1 MVKQKC
7 AFTIK
12 EGGTVSPTIGE
23 GESLIKA
30 LVDKRK
36 SMWQRGESLS
46 TDRRICKENADTI
59 LDTPLLRDAVIRKPY
74 LLIECCFSLVNKKK
88 RDAPFF
94 LNRVQRDFIERLET
108 EGPSRPFFILK
119 GRQQGFT
126 TLITAIQ
133 LSFAIVRR
141 NFSGFTVADRDDNVK
156 TIFLDKAKVIYSRL
170 PKRLKPSEKFNSASE
185 LFFHRLNSS
194 WRVACA
200 SENVGRSRTLSFIHY
215 SEASFFKCSLSSLQ
229 RSIQESL
236 VSDAI
241 CIYETTARGYGD
253 AKELW
258 DSGSCI
264 NLFYGWW
271 MTDEYEADS
280 APAPTDKWL
289 TDRVSALYQMG
300 LPKRKINWYIN
311 KYLSY
316 IDRGSIRQEYPCSPE
331 EAFISGGDSIFDS
344 QSITELLARG
354 LPPAMAGYFTYER
367 ESVPVLSREGKA
379 LYYNTVL
386 KDIRFV
392 EDEGGYIKITEEPYI
407 KEDGGK
413 RERKP
418 YVIGA
423 DTSGT
428 GEDYFAAKVIDN
440 TNGRCVATLHKQ
452 RMDEEEFSCQLYCLG
467 MLYNE
472 ALIAVETNFSR
483 HPVRVLRSL
492 GYPSI
497 FASSGEEYAGF
508 LTTSV
513 SKPLMIG
520 NLVSVMR
527 EDITRETDRDT
538 LREMLSF
545 TRCENGKLQGAGGV
559 HDDLVIASAIAHYVG
574 LGYDN
579 SIRKED
585 IFGGSLERLFRLTE
599 NNTNTDYME
608 W

>member
-1 MVKQKC
+1 MDKELS
-7 AFTIK
+7 FTIK
-12 EGGTVSPTIGE
+12 EGGTAGPTIGE
-23 GESLIKA
+23 GERLIQR

-36 SMWQRGESLS
+36 SIWKEKESLDA
-46 TDRRICKENADTI
+46 DRAVCKENADII
-59 LDTPLLRDAVIRKPY
+59 LDTPILRDAVTRKPY

-94 LNRVQRDFIERLET
+94 FNRVQRDFIERLDAHGT
-108 EGPSRPFFILK
+108 KRPFFILK

-170 PKRLKPSEKFNSASE
+170 PKRLKPSEGLNSQAE
-185 LFFHRLNSS
+185 LFFSKLNSS

-200 SENVGRSRTLSFIHY
+200 TENIGRSRTLSFIHY
-215 SEASFFKCSLSSLQ
+215 SEVSFFKCSLSSLQ

-236 VSDAI
+236 VPDAI
-241 CIYETTARGYGD
+241 CIYETTAKGYGE

-258 DSGSCI
+258 DSGVCE

-271 MTDEYEADS
+271 LSDEYESDS
-280 APAPTDKWL
+280 AQGFTDSFL
-289 TDRVSALYQMG
+289 SDRVNALYQMG

-331 EAFISGGDSIFDS
+331 EAFISGGNSLFDA
-344 QSITELLARG
+344 QAITELLAGG
-354 LPPAMAGYFTYER
+354 LPPCRRGYFKYER
-367 ESVPVLSREGKA
+367 EISPVLSRNG
-379 LYYNTVL
+379 TVMYCQTRL
-386 KDIRFV
+386 RDIRFV
-392 EDEGGYIKITEEPYI
+392 ADEGGYISIVDEPYI
-407 KEDGGK
+407 RTDGMK
-413 RERKP
+413 TEKKP

-428 GEDYFAAKVIDN
+428 GADFFAAKVIDN
-440 TNGRCVATLHKQ
+440 TSGRCAATLHIQ
-452 RMDEEEFSCQLYCLG
+452 RMDEEEFSNQLYCLG
-467 MLYNE
+467 IYYNE

-483 HPVRVLRSL
+483 HPVRVLRGL
-492 GYPSI
+492 GYPNL
-497 FASSGEEYAGF
+497 FASSQEEYAGF
-508 LTTSV
+508 ITSSV
-513 SKPLMIG
+513 TKPLMIG
-520 NLVSVMR
+520 NLISVMR
-527 EDITRETDRDT
+527 EDISRETDRDT

-574 LGYDN
+574 LSYE
-579 SIRKED
+579 SSVIRENACEV
-585 IFGGSLERLFRLTE
+585 SLNRMFNLTE
-599 NNTNTDYME
+599 KNTDTSFME

>member
-1 MVKQKC
+1 MNKELS
-7 AFTIK
+7 FTIK
-12 EGGTVSPTIGE
+12 EGGTLRPTISE
-23 GESLIKA
+23 GERLIQELA
-30 LVDKRK
+30 DKRK
-36 SMWQRGESLS
+36 SIWKETGSLKL
-46 TDRRICKENADTI
+46 DKAICKENADII
-59 LDTPLLRDAVIRKPY
+59 LDTPILRETVKEKPY

-88 RDAPFF
+88 SDAPFF
-94 LNRVQRDFIERLET
+94 FNRVQRDFIERLSAHGT
-108 EGPSRPFFILK
+108 KRPFFILK

-170 PKRLKPSEKFNSASE
+170 PKRLKPSEGLNSQSE
-185 LFFHRLNSS
+185 LFFSKLNSS

-200 SENVGRSRTLSFIHY
+200 TENIGRSRTLSFIHY
-215 SEASFFKCSLSSLQ
+215 SEASFFKCSLSALQ

-236 VSDAI
+236 VPDAI
-241 CIYETTARGYGD
+241 CIYETTAKGFGE

-258 DSGSCI
+258 DSGVCE

-271 MTDEYEADS
+271 LTDEYEADTS
-280 APAPTDKWL
+280 PSISDPFL

-300 LPKRKINWYIN
+300 LPKRKINWYVN

-331 EAFISGGDSIFDS
+331 EAFVSGGNSLFDS
-344 QSITELLARG
+344 QRITELLSKG
-354 LPPAMAGYFTYER
+354 LPLCKKGYFHYRR
-367 ESVPVLSREGKA
+367 ETVPILTEKGSVA
-379 LYYNTVL
+379 YYQTAL

-392 EDEGGYIKITEEPYI
+392 EDESGYISIVEEPYF
-407 KEDGGK
+407 KSDGI
-413 RERKP
+413 RVERKP

-428 GEDYFAAKVIDN
+428 GADYFAAKVIDN
-440 TNGRCVATLHKQ
+440 TSGKCVATVHVQKI
-452 RMDEEEFSCQLYCLG
+452 DEEEFAHQLYCLG
-467 MLYNE
+467 TYFNE

-483 HPVRVLRSL
+483 HPVRVLRNL
-492 GYPSI
+492 GYPNI
-497 FASSGEEYAGF
+497 FSSSNEEYAGF
-508 LTTSV
+508 ITSSV

-527 EDITRETDRDT
+527 EDITRETDRAT
-538 LREMLSF
+538 LRELLSF
-545 TRCENGKLQGAGGV
+545 TRCENGKLQGVGGV

-574 LGYDN
+574 LSYD
-579 SIRKED
+579 SSVIR
-585 IFGGSLERLFRLTE
+585 GNAYGVSLDRMFNLTKK
-599 NNTNTDYME
+599 NTNTDFME